1 MAFEI
6 DRPALMSLNAGADW
20 SALLAIASPAS
31 VIRVEAV
38 TLVSYSP
45 NLRIS
50 TDPYVVQV
58 ISENRRQIPPSRAI
72 GWPKAYSQ

>member
-1 MAFEI
+1 MTFESNS
-6 DRPALMSLNAGADW
+6 PALMALNAGVDW

-31 VIRVEAV
+31 VIGVKAV

-50 TDPYVVQV
+50 TDPYAC
-58 ISENRRQIPPSRAI
+58 R
-72 GWPKAYSQ
+72 

>member
-1 MAFEI
+1 MTFESNS
-6 DRPALMSLNAGADW
+6 PALMALNAGVDW

-31 VIRVEAV
+31 VIGVKAV

-58 ISENRRQIPPSRAI
+58 ISENRRQIPPFRAI
-72 GWPKAYSQ
+72 GQPKAYCK